1 MLMKTILDGEAND
14 PDARDARRSALG
26 RDSEGERSS
35 AGEVKLGLGEAA
47 VVAGLGFGCAALMGR
62 VGRKESLAALGAAYE
77 AGIRFFDSARSY
89 GYGEAEA
96 LLGEFLRGRR
106 SGVVISTKFGV
117 LPAAAGPMSAARRL
131 KPLVRGLLHVAPG
144 ARRWLQGP
152 LAAQRSS
159 GHFSVADL
167 HASLEASLRALRT
180 DYVDVLSLHD
190 PPPSVLERGELFAAL
205 QDLVAAGK
213 VRWVGV
219 AAEPEVIESALAAR
233 PAGLRYLQFPCNL
246 FNLGLGQRL
255 VGRAGGDFIAIAN
268 HPFGGPAGVAGG
280 KRLLSLLSVAP
291 ATPAGLREK
300 LRPADDAVLADVVL
314 NLVTGGLGVPTVV
327 ASMLHMEHLRANLAA
342 LRNSRFDS
350 KELSW
355 ILEAILSTE
364 AAAMTPGS

>member
-1 MLMKTILDGEAND
+1 MKTILDGEAND

-255 VGRAGGDFIAIAN
+255 VGRAGGGFHRDRQPPVRRSRGSCRGQEALKFAL
-268 HPFGGPAGVAGG
+268 GRAGDS
-280 KRLLSLLSVAP
+280 R
-291 ATPAGLREK
+291 
-300 LRPADDAVLADVVL
+300 
-314 NLVTGGLGVPTVV
+314 
-327 ASMLHMEHLRANLAA
+327 RAA
-342 LRNSRFDS
+342 R
-350 KELSW
+350 
-355 ILEAILSTE
+355 E
-364 AAAMTPGS
+364 AAARR